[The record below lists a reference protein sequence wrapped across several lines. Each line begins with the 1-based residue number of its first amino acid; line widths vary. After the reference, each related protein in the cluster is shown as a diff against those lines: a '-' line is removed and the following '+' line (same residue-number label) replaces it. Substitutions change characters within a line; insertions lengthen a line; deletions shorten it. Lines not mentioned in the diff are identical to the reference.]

1 MSNVKEIDISSTEF
15 NKLLNEITNE
25 SVEHIGDYGSN
36 PNHIGDYGSNPNHI
50 GDYGSNPNH
59 IGDYGSNRK
68 FEEDIGPEIREED
81 IADKIKNCIKILP
94 EHYED
99 ISEGVWIKYISS
111 KNKFRAGGL
120 LKINNAPD
128 FFILRNPYNR
138 KEWSMSLEGAT
149 IYMRGSYLAKNRL
162 IEKNNLYK
170 LYQAGLVQIMDGE
183 NLKEI
188 CENNS

>member
-15 NKLLNEITNE
+15 NNLLNDITRE
-25 SVEHIGDYGSN
+25 SIDSIGDYGSN
-36 PNHIGDYGSNPNHI
+36 PNHIGDYGSN
-50 GDYGSNPNH
+50 SN
-59 IGDYGSNRK
+59 

-149 IYMRGSYLAKNRL
+149 IYMRGSYMAKNRL